1 LNVGSWSARHLPIV
15 SQTGNAAND
24 QSGARTRRT
33 CIFIL
38 SCFFVSEDAMK
49 GIPRRGCNPSG
60 GATPP
65 RVVFSHGARSPVS
78 LNLSS
83 EVDTRVLHLSIGQQP
98 YEGFIVKID
107 HLNAISPWIAKVAA
121 KRRLQFEFVFLGKFL
136 SHFLELRFIANHD
149 PEMPHVCSLNFVDF
163 ENREE
168 LMVTQFEESIAL
180 TAAHL
185 FEIENVLVKGH
196 RLLNVI
202 HLDRNVIASI
212 NLHAHM
218 SA

>member
-1 LNVGSWSARHLPIV
+1 MR
-15 SQTGNAAND
+15 
-24 QSGARTRRT
+24 
-33 CIFIL
+33 
-38 SCFFVSEDAMK
+38 
-49 GIPRRGCNPSG
+49 PRI
-60 GATPP
+60 AL
-65 RVVFSHGARSPVS
+65 SHGARSPVS

-83 EVDTRVLHLSIGQQP
+83 ELDTRVLHLSIRQQP

-121 KRRLQFEFVFLGKFL
+121 KRRLQFEFVFLAKFL
-136 SHFLELRFIANHD
+136 SDFLELRFIANHD
-149 PEMPHVCSLNFVDF
+149 PEMPQVCSLNFVDF

-168 LMVTQFEESIAL
+168 LMITQFEERVAL

-185 FEIENVLVKGH
+185 LEIENVLVKGH